1 MVTAL
6 VLAILKHPK
15 RGDLTVYTAVMGLLL
30 GVGPLGLLLHV
41 LHDLGPGSGVTIERF
56 LRGAPVLAPM
66 VFANMALMG
75 LIVLLDPD

>member
-41 LHDLGPGSGVTIERF
+41 CMTSVRVAELQ
-56 LRGAPVLAPM
+56 
-66 VFANMALMG
+66 
-75 LIVLLDPD
+75 